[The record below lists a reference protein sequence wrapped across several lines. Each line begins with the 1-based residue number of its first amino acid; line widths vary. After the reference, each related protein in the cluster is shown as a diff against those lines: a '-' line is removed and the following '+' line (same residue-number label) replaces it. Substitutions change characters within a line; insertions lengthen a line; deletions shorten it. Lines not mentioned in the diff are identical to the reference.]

1 MLIEEIISCE
11 VIYMEVGAKTSIGRI
26 RDINQDSYYISPNNK
41 YPLFI
46 IADGMGGHKAGEIA
60 SKMAVEIISS
70 SLENDSENIIM
81 DENYIINRIK
91 NSIWRA
97 NDEIYKK
104 SLERNECSGMGTTV
118 TLVWD
123 INGKFYIGHVGD
135 SRAYLLRGNNL
146 YQITEDH
153 SLVEELIRN
162 GSISRE
168 EAKHHP
174 QKNII
179 TRAVGTNKDIEVD
192 IIVEDKYKGDILL
205 LCTDGLTNMLNDD
218 EIKELLLVNENIQ
231 KACEYLVELSNN
243 KGGFDNISV
252 VAIKYM

>member
-1 MLIEEIISCE
+1 MEI
-11 VIYMEVGAKTSIGRI
+11 GFKTSKGRI
-26 RDINQDSYYISPNNK
+26 RDINQDYYYISSNME

-46 IADGMGGHKAGEIA
+46 IADGMGGHKAGEVA

-70 SLENDSENIIM
+70 NLESESDNFNMDDDYIVSII
-81 DENYIINRIK
+81 R

-97 NDEIYKK
+97 NEEIYNK
-104 SLERNECSGMGTTV
+104 SLKTEECSGMGTTV
-118 TLVWD
+118 TLAWY
-123 INGKFYIGHVGD
+123 INGKIYIGHVGD
-135 SRAYLLRGNNL
+135 SRAYLLRDNNL
-146 YQITEDH
+146 YQVTKDH

-179 TRAVGTNKDIEVD
+179 TRAVGTSEEIESD
-192 IIVEDKYKGDILL
+192 IIIKEKTKGDILL
-205 LCTDGLTNMLNDD
+205 LCTDGLSNMLSDD
-218 EIKELLLVNENIQ
+218 EIKDLLIQNGDIQ
-231 KACEYLVELSNN
+231 KACEYLVELSND